1 MSSASGRVSADPT
14 AEVEETTDF
23 DRLGKRADRGG
34 ASSGEVTAVLL
45 MLQGLPAGELDVAAV
60 LSSEGKAAP
69 PPLGSDRRLRICLT
83 A

>member
-34 ASSGEVTAVLL
+34 ASSGEVTAVLF
-45 MLQGLPAGELDVAAV
+45 MA
-60 LSSEGKAAP
+60 
-69 PPLGSDRRLRICLT
+69 
-83 A
+83 